1 LNILVVCAHPDD
13 ETIGMGGTLKK
24 LSKDNDIT
32 VLFVA
37 EGITGRRQ
45 SGYEN
50 NPSYKITENEMKKMQ
65 DEIKV
70 RKNHAKNALS
80 VLGVKKVRFL
90 DLPNVELDQIPLL
103 KIIKEI
109 EKEIDDNNIHLVFT
123 HHFNDLNIDHKVVY
137 EATVTAAR
145 PIPRSSVFALLSYE
159 IPAAT
164 DWKYPYQFKPNLFV
178 NITEELDSKLDALGE
193 YKYEIRNS
201 PHPRSKTMMKA
212 NAMRWGS
219 VSGYDAAEPFEI
231 IRMRLDSDFKKIF
244 F

>member
-1 LNILVVCAHPDD
+1 MNILVVCAHPDD

-50 NPSYKITENEMKKMQ
+50 NPSYKIPENEMQKMQ
-65 DEIKV
+65 NEIEV

-145 PIPRSSVFALLSYE
+145 PIPRSSVCALLSYE

-178 NITEELDSKLDALGE
+178 DISEELNFKLDALAE
-193 YKYEIRNS
+193 YEYEIRNS
-201 PHPRSKTMMKA
+201 PHPRSKDMMKA

-219 VSGYDAAEPFEI
+219 LSGYDAAEPFEI
-231 IRMRLDSDFKKIF
+231 IRMRLDSNFKKIF

>member
-1 LNILVVCAHPDD
+1 MNILVVCAHPDD

-50 NPSYKITENEMKKMQ
+50 NPSYKIPENEMQKMQ
-65 DEIKV
+65 DEIEV

-80 VLGVKKVRFL
+80 ILGVKKVRFL

-123 HHFNDLNIDHKVVY
+123 HHFNDLNIDHKIVY

-145 PIPRSSVFALLSYE
+145 PIPRSSVCALLSYE

-178 NITEELDSKLDALGE
+178 DISEELNSKLDALGE
-193 YKYEIRNS
+193 YEYEIRNS
-201 PHPRSKTMMKA
+201 PHPRSKDMMKA

-219 VSGYDAAEPFEI
+219 LSGYDAAEPFEI
-231 IRMRLDSDFKKIF
+231 IRMRLDSNFKKIF